1 MVHALDAICSLLK
14 PGGALIDLRP
24 DGNPAEF
31 WGYKGEDPILLG
43 HLDETDDYV
52 EYRQAAQAMEKAIEN
67 RWFQPQK
74 RGEFDFVIHAD
85 SLEEM
90 RDYLT
95 TEWTDAVIPDEVW
108 SNVRSWEPDRV
119 ALREVVHI
127 GILQAV

>member
-31 WGYKGEDPILLG
+31 CGYKGEDPILLG

-108 SNVRSWEPDRV
+108 SNVRSWEPDSV